1 MHVLLLNWYEGP
13 QVALHL
19 LQGPQL
25 LQRLVTTFK
34 KDHIRVP
41 LVRGRDLNKCFF
53 LVIQTEH
60 TPPSPHRQIIK
71 LLIFYDLFS
80 PLRHSGR

>member
-25 LQRLVTTFK
+25 LQRLVTMFK
-34 KDHIRVP
+34 KTILESLWFEDEI
-41 LVRGRDLNKCFF
+41 
-53 LVIQTEH
+53 
-60 TPPSPHRQIIK
+60 
-71 LLIFYDLFS
+71 
-80 PLRHSGR
+80 